1 MYYKYQQVKK
11 LVKQYFVF
19 NCILKCFTKVFTKI
33 ITGLSEFPIHKMKAT
48 STPGFRKRDAL
59 PVSMLVLGIL
69 ITYTTWLLKVHLI
82 VEWSSQL
89 KCMVIYEHFPLFRD
103 DKKT

>member
-33 ITGLSEFPIHKMKAT
+33 ITGLSEFPIHKMKAI
-48 STPGFRKRDAL
+48 STPGLSRRDAL
-59 PVSMLVLGIL
+59 AISMLVMTQL
-69 ITYTTWLLKVHLI
+69 IFMTWLLKAHLMM
-82 VEWSSQL
+82 EWSSQL